1 MNVVGLRGQSERLLR
16 LMLLLATGCGHSSV
30 RSGERCCAVPRSG
43 LYEAI
48 DRQCENPLQETDFCP
63 MTQYLEIASGATF
76 DVSDER
82 RVLAFWFCGTARIS
96 RIR

>member
-1 MNVVGLRGQSERLLR
+1 
-16 LMLLLATGCGHSSV
+16 MLLLATGCGHSSV